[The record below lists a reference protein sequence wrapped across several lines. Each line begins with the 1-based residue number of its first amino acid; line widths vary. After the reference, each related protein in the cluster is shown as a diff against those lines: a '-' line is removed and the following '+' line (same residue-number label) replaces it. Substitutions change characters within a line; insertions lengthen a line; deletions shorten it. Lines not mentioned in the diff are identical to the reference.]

1 MKELTCIICPRGCH
15 LVVDDDFNVT
25 GNSCPRGEK
34 YAKQEL
40 TNPTR
45 TLTSTVKI
53 NAKNA
58 VRVPVKSKEPLPK
71 GLILQ
76 AMEEINKAS
85 VLAPIHIGD
94 VVIPNILGTGIDIVA
109 TKDIEE

>member
-15 LVVDDDFNVT
+15 LVVDDDLNVT
-25 GNSCPRGEK
+25 GNACPRGEK

-53 NAKNA
+53 ISKTA

-71 GLILQ
+71 GRIMD
-76 AMEEINKAS
+76 AMEVINKAE

-94 VVIPNILGTGIDIVA
+94 VVIANILGLGIDIVA